1 MFVYYRYVCIFVERK
16 PTDMIITRAEQEA
29 LVDKYFETHNYEQ
42 SKAFMDGLKAMMD
55 LVDKKL
61 KSTTQQS

>member
-1 MFVYYRYVCIFVERK
+1 
-16 PTDMIITRAEQEA
+16 MIITRAEQEA

-42 SKAFMDGLKAMMD
+42 SKAFMDGLKAMID

-61 KSTTQQS
+61 KSKNQQS